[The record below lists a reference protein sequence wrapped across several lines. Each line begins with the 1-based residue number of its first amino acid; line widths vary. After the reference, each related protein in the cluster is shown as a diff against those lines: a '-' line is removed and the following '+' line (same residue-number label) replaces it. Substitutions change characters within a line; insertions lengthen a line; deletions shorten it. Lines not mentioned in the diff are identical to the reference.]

1 MGVGTFFYVVG
12 PSGAGKDTLIAGA
25 KAVLPASDYVFA
37 QRVITRPAGSAG
49 EDHEAADD
57 AAFVQ
62 AEARDEFLIS
72 WQAHG
77 LRYGL
82 RKDLLD
88 AIESGRH
95 VIANGSRAA
104 AAGLIGR
111 VPRLVIVEVSAP
123 DDVLAQRIAGR
134 GREEGAAVAARVE
147 RKTPPLPANVKI
159 VRVNNDDSPE
169 HGVARFI
176 ETIQAAARET
186 APQSLA
192 FMAKKARGEALNE
205 AEYDAVIRDIHERRY
220 EDRDIRGFLTAA
232 TAELSD
238 AEILALAKVR
248 ARYASAIKW
257 EQPLVADKHS
267 LGGAP
272 GSRITLIVVPIVAAH
287 GGPIMPKTSSR
298 AITSAAGTADAMET
312 IARVDLT
319 PREVRDVVERTNAC
333 IAWNGRLNHSHVDT
347 VMNAITR
354 PLNLDSARWAVASIL
369 SKKLAAGATHVVIDV
384 PWGPGAKARAAAH
397 ANEIGALFEKVG
409 RELGLTI
416 KAMPTDGGR
425 PIGRGIGPALELRD
439 VLRVLDNDPGAPA
452 DLREKALTFA
462 ATIIGWD
469 PAVPNPAAARARA
482 EQLLRS
488 GQARAAFDAIIDA
501 QGRRDPVAPGAL
513 TRVVTADRSGNVV
526 RIDGYAISGIARE
539 AGAPVDKSAGIDLV
553 ARIGDRVRPGDPLY
567 LIHGSAAA
575 QLDAAAARVG
585 DFSGYSLEG

>member
-1 MGVGTFFYVVG
+1 MAVGTFFYVVG

-25 KAVLPASDYVFA
+25 KAALPPPDYVFA
-37 QRVITRPAGSAG
+37 RRVITRPAGSAG

-57 AAFVQ
+57 AAFIE
-62 AEARDEFLIS
+62 AEARGEFLIS

-88 AIESGRH
+88 KIESGRH

-104 AAGLIGR
+104 ASELIGR

-134 GREEGAAVAARVE
+134 GREQGAAVTARIE
-147 RKTPPLPANVKI
+147 RKTPPLPAHVTV
-159 VRVNNDDSPE
+159 VRVNNDGCPE
-169 HGVARFI
+169 QGVVRFI
-176 ETIQAAARET
+176 ETIQIAAQET
-186 APQSLA
+186 APQSRA
-192 FMAKKARGEALNE
+192 WMTKKARGEPLNE
-205 AEYDAVIRDIHERRY
+205 AEYDAVIRDIHARRY
-220 EDRDIRGFLTAA
+220 DDRDIRGFLTAA
-232 TAELSD
+232 TSELSEV
-238 AEILALAKVR
+238 EILALAKVR
-248 ARYASAIKW
+248 ARYANTIRW
-257 EQPLVADKHS
+257 EHPLVADKHS

-333 IAWNGRLNHSHVDT
+333 IAWNGKLNHSHVDT

-369 SKKLAAGATHVVIDV
+369 SKKLAAGSTHVVIDI
-384 PWGPGAKARAAAH
+384 PWGPGAKARDAAH
-397 ANEIGALFEKVG
+397 AIELGGLFEKIG
-409 RELGLTI
+409 AELGLTI
-416 KAMPTDGGR
+416 KAVPTDGSR
-425 PIGRGIGPALELRD
+425 PIGRGIGPALEVRD
-439 VLRVLDNDPGAPA
+439 VLRVLDNDPDAPA

-469 PAVPNPAAARARA
+469 PHVANEAVARERA
-482 EQLLRS
+482 GQLLRS
-488 GQARAAFDAIIDA
+488 GAARTAFDAIIDA
-501 QGRRDPVAPGAL
+501 QGRHDPVVPGAL
-513 TRVVTADRSGNVV
+513 TQMVAADRSGTVA
-526 RIDGYAISGIARE
+526 RIDGYAISAIARD
-539 AGAPVDKSAGIDLV
+539 AGAPVDKSAGVDLA
-553 ARIGDRVRPGDPLY
+553 ARIGDRVQPGDLLY
-567 LIHGSAAA
+567 LIHGSAGA
-575 QLDAAAARVG
+575 QVAAAAARAK
-585 DFSGYSLEG
+585 DFSGYILEG

>member
-1 MGVGTFFYVVG
+1 MAVGTFFYVVG

-25 KAVLPASDYVFA
+25 KAKLPRSDYVVA

-49 EDHEAADD
+49 EDHHAVDD
-57 AAFVQ
+57 AGFIE
-62 AEARDEFLIS
+62 AEARGEFLIS

-88 AIESGRH
+88 QIESGRH
-95 VIANGSRAA
+95 VIANGSREAA
-104 AAGLIGR
+104 SGLVGR
-111 VPRLVIVEVSAP
+111 VPRLVIVEVAAS
-123 DDVLAQRIAGR
+123 DEVLARRIAGR
-134 GREEGAAVAARVE
+134 GREQGAAVTARVA
-147 RKTPPLPANVKI
+147 RKTPPLPAHATV
-159 VRVNNDDSPE
+159 VRVNNDGSPE
-169 HGVARFI
+169 QGVVRFI
-176 ETIQAAARET
+176 ETIQTAARET

-192 FMAKKARGEALNE
+192 SLTKKARGEALNE
-205 AEYDAVIRDIHERRY
+205 AEYDAVIRDIHARRY
-220 EDRDIRGFLTAA
+220 DDRDISGFLTAA
-232 TAELSD
+232 TSQLSD

-248 ARYASAIKW
+248 ARYANTIKW

-347 VMNAITR
+347 VMNAIAR

-369 SKKLAAGATHVVIDV
+369 SKKLAAGSTHVVIDL
-384 PWGPGAKARAAAH
+384 PWGPGAKARDAAH
-397 ANEIGALFEKVG
+397 ANELGALFEKIG
-409 RELGLTI
+409 AELGLTI
-416 KAMPTDGGR
+416 KAVPTDGGR

-439 VLRVLDNDPGAPA
+439 VLRVLDNDPDAPA

-462 ATIIGWD
+462 AVIIGWD
-469 PAVPNPAAARARA
+469 PQAPNEAAARARA

-488 GQARAAFDAIIDA
+488 GAARTAFDAIIDA
-501 QGRRDPVAPGAL
+501 QGRHDPVVAGAL
-513 TRVVTADRSGNVV
+513 TRAVAADRSGTVT

-539 AGAPVDKSAGIDLV
+539 AGAPADKSAGVDLV
-553 ARIGDRVRPGDPLY
+553 ARIGDRVRPGDLLY

-575 QLDAAAARVG
+575 PLDAAASHAK
-585 DFSGYSLEG
+585 DFSGYILEG

>member
-1 MGVGTFFYVVG
+1 MAVGTFFYVVG

-25 KAVLPASDYVFA
+25 KAALPASDYAFA
-37 QRVITRPAGSAG
+37 RRVITRPAGSAG
-49 EDHEAADD
+49 EDHEAADE
-57 AAFVQ
+57 AAFVE
-62 AEARDEFLIS
+62 AEARGEFLIS

-88 AIESGRH
+88 SIESGRH

-104 AAGLIGR
+104 ASELIGR

-134 GREEGAAVAARVE
+134 RREQGAAVTARVE
-147 RKTPPLPANVKI
+147 RKTPPLPAHVTI
-159 VRVNNDDSPE
+159 VRVNNDGAPE
-169 HGVARFI
+169 QGVARFI
-176 ETIQAAARET
+176 EAIRTAERES
-186 APQSLA
+186 APPSLA
-192 FMAKKARGEALNE
+192 SMKKKARGEALSE
-205 AEYDAVIRDIHERRY
+205 AEYDAIIRDIHERRY
-220 EDRDIRGFLTAA
+220 QDRDVRDFLTAA
-232 TAELSD
+232 TAQLSD

-248 ARYASAIKW
+248 ARYANTIKW
-257 EQPLVADKHS
+257 EHPLVADKHS

-319 PREVRDVVERTNAC
+319 PREVRAVVERTNAC
-333 IAWNGRLNHSHVDT
+333 IAWNGRLNHSHLDT

-369 SKKLAAGATHVVIDV
+369 SKKLAAGSSHVVIDL
-384 PWGPGAKARAAAH
+384 PWGPGAKARDAAH
-397 ANEIGALFEKVG
+397 ANEIAPLFEKIG
-409 RELGLTI
+409 AELGLTI
-416 KAMPTDGGR
+416 KAVPTNGSR
-425 PIGRGIGPALELRD
+425 PIGRGIGPALEMRD
-439 VLRVLDNDPGAPA
+439 VLRVLDNDPDAPA

-462 ATIIGWD
+462 AIIIGWD
-469 PAVPNPAAARARA
+469 PHVPNQAAARARA

-488 GQARAAFDAIIDA
+488 GAARAVFDAIIDA
-501 QGRRDPVAPGAL
+501 QGRRDPVAPGAS
-513 TRVVTADRSGNVV
+513 TRVVAADRSGTVA
-526 RIDGYAISGIARE
+526 RLDGYAISGIARE
-539 AGAPVDKSAGIDLV
+539 AGAPSDKSAGVDLV

-567 LIHGSAAA
+567 LIHGAAAA
-575 QLDAAAARVG
+575 QLDAAAARAR
-585 DFSGYSLEG
+585 DFSGYILEG